1 MQRNCRYSKAAYSPI
16 YLTFYLV
23 ISCSSE
29 KDAKL
34 RNASYFY
41 EELHAFGLY
50 YTPEELVDYERVLRF
65 QGFLDRQDTEPDE
78 LFYNTHK
85 HMRRLTPNC
94 SDIFVSCQLAGQ
106 PIGCLDQF
114 QDSLTSNG
122 FCCTFNMHGK

>member
-1 MQRNCRYSKAAYSPI
+1 MYTLASVYSRA
-16 YLTFYLV
+16 FLV
-23 ISCSSE
+23 LSCSSE
-29 KDAKL
+29 KDPKL

-41 EELHAFGLY
+41 DELHVFGLY

-65 QGFLDRQDTEPDE
+65 QGFLDLVDTEPNE

-85 HMRRLTPNC
+85 RMRRLTPNC

-106 PIGCLDQF
+106 PFECLDHF
-114 QDSLTSNG
+114 QDSLTSYG